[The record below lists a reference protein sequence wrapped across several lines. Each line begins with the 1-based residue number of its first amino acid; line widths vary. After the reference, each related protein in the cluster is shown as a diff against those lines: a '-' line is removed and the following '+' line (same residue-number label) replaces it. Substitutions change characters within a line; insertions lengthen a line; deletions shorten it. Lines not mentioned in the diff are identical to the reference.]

1 MKTEQLQRI
10 EDSYSERNARYWK
23 QNLAVCVFGSFT
35 TAVSLTMLLPFLPI
49 FVEELGIKQQ
59 ASIVQ
64 WSALA
69 FGATFLG
76 TGLTAPLWG
85 HLGDKYGR
93 KSMLVRA
100 AIGMAV
106 IMSLIGLVQ
115 NVYQLVLLRLV
126 AGLVGGS
133 SSSMLLV
140 ATQTPRERAGWAL
153 GVSLD
158 GSTDRKLDWSARRWS
173 IAESDWD
180 SEYLLRGRSCDRN
193 RHVRDDLPGQGRPS

>member
-23 QNLAVCVFGSFT
+23 QNLAVCVFGSLT

-100 AIGMAV
+100 AIV
-106 IMSLIGLVQ
+106 WRSSCPLSVSYKMSI
-115 NVYQLVLLRLV
+115 NSY
-126 AGLVGGS
+126 
-133 SSSMLLV
+133 
-140 ATQTPRERAGWAL
+140 
-153 GVSLD
+153 
-158 GSTDRKLDWSARRWS
+158 
-173 IAESDWD
+173 
-180 SEYLLRGRSCDRN
+180 SCD
-193 RHVRDDLPGQGRPS
+193 LLQGSLGDMPLRPCF